1 MTAWL
6 NRRSLI
12 AFVGLLAVRSVMA
25 PVGLLLVA
33 GALMLHAQAP
43 RDTARGVAPGA
54 TPGTTLDAAQ
64 IGRQLRERYD
74 IVALQGGVGLVP
86 HRLPPIGAD
95 VPNAAIRLIEI
106 RDGTVS
112 INGEAVTARE
122 LRTRL
127 GANGALFARDADL
140 ILRVTYLDAAAQRE
154 LVGAGAALKGSTAL
168 KEGTALKENTA
179 PQESATGSQVDDPGE
194 EDPAAFPERSR
205 TRRGDLVRIGGNVTV
220 VRGELVNGDVV
231 AVFGSANVDGE
242 VTRDV
247 TVVLGSLQLGPNAVV
262 RGNVTVVGGGLE
274 RAAGARVFGKV
285 DDVAFGDVHAL
296 SRRGDWP
303 MRGVPPWATFW
314 RVGSLV
320 GTLLR
325 ISLLLL
331 GALLVVAL
339 GGRFVD
345 AIADRTAAEPLRSGL
360 AGLTAE
366 VLFAPLLIVTVVAL
380 AVSII
385 GIPLLLLVPF
395 AIVLALVLMLV
406 GFTGV
411 ACQVGRALSVRFGV
425 MRGAYASVALG
436 VLAILGITVVAHVVG
451 LAGGLVWG
459 GVVGIPLAAVGYF
472 VEYVAWTVG
481 AGAVILTWLSTRRP
495 SPVVAPV
502 PPASGGETPGA

>member
-6 NRRSLI
+6 NRRKRYSVV
-12 AFVGLLAVRSVMA
+12 AFVGLLV
-25 PVGLLLVA
+25 LA
-33 GALMLHAQAP
+33 GALVLQAQAP
-43 RDTARGVAPGA
+43 CDTARSVAPGA
-54 TPGTTLDAAQ
+54 TPEAAQ

-86 HRLPPIGAD
+86 HRLPPTGAE

-154 LVGAGAALKGSTAL
+154 LVGAGAALKDSTAL
-168 KEGTALKENTA
+168 KESTA
-179 PQESATGSQVDDPGE
+179 PQESATGSQVDDPEE

-231 AVFGSANVDGE
+231 AVFGSANVNGE

-285 DDVAFGDVHAL
+285 DDVAFGDIHAL

-303 MRGVPPWATFW
+303 MRGVPSWATFW

-395 AIVLALVLMLV
+395 AIVMALVLMLV

-502 PPASGGETPGA
+502 PPASGGDAPGA